1 MKIIII
7 GGGATGLTLANLL
20 GEDHE
25 VTIVEKDE
33 EIAKDIAAKTQ
44 ALVIQGDGSD
54 VTTLSE
60 ASIAT
65 ADAIVV
71 TADDKTNVMICEIAK
86 SEKVEKII
94 SLVREP
100 KNEELFAK
108 LGITSLVSAVGT
120 NVTAIKRLLY
130 QVGDVRIIAQLG
142 EGAMQIVE
150 IVVAEGSPLVGK
162 PAELKKATLAAIYR
176 GGELVIPQ
184 EDMLLQ
190 AGDLLLIVA
199 KTKDLPALT
208 DLITGQ

>member
-1 MKIIII
+1 MKIIIV

-20 GEDHE
+20 GDEHE
-25 VTIVEKDE
+25 VTVVEKDE
-33 EIAKDIAAKTQ
+33 ETAKDIATKTQ

-54 VTTLSE
+54 VSALNE

-65 ADAIVV
+65 ADAMVA
-71 TADDKTNVMICEIAK
+71 TADDKTNLMICEIAK
-86 SEKVEKII
+86 SEKVKKII

-108 LGITSLVSAVGT
+108 LGITSLVSVVGT

-130 QVGDVRIIAQLG
+130 QIGDVRIIAQLD

-150 IVVAEGSPLVGK
+150 IVVAEDSPLVGK

-184 EDMLLQ
+184 KDMLLE